1 MPYDSQ
7 HAAQAFELTTRLD
20 SLRDRDDAKSKE
32 LEALR
37 QENDSLR
44 HENQQLSATLKAVWR
59 LYHHSSGEHRCSSA
73 HKSCLHPT
81 ISTSPSS
88 TGLHTPS
95 GHRRAYQRPQF
106 SPCIAGLALP
116 NMHVYVVAGACR
128 KCHGYHVAQ
137 TAIPVGHESFCVHAS
152 LAAAVHAFM
161 PRRGISCELQASDSS
176 KLLLATP
183 NIVPPARACWV

>member
-59 LYHHSSGEHRCSSA
+59 LYPVSYTH
-73 HKSCLHPT
+73 LTLPT
-81 ISTSPSS
+81 IYS
-88 TGLHTPS
+88 
-95 GHRRAYQRPQF
+95 
-106 SPCIAGLALP
+106 
-116 NMHVYVVAGACR
+116 V
-128 KCHGYHVAQ
+128 
-137 TAIPVGHESFCVHAS
+137 
-152 LAAAVHAFM
+152 
-161 PRRGISCELQASDSS
+161 
-176 KLLLATP
+176 
-183 NIVPPARACWV
+183 